1 MRKVALN
8 SGQETI
14 DYRGRPRP
22 ARQTGPDCRCSRF
35 ECFSKVDLET
45 RNDILTDF
53 NAMGEYNAQNV
64 YLRGLV
70 EARDIKRLGPGG
82 RLGVVTEGKKRT
94 KKCSYV
100 YFVQG
105 RRLNR
110 TQVWLLY
117 YTI

>member
-1 MRKVALN
+1 M
-8 SGQETI
+8 
-14 DYRGRPRP
+14 
-22 ARQTGPDCRCSRF
+22 
-35 ECFSKVDLET
+35 
-45 RNDILTDF
+45 TDF